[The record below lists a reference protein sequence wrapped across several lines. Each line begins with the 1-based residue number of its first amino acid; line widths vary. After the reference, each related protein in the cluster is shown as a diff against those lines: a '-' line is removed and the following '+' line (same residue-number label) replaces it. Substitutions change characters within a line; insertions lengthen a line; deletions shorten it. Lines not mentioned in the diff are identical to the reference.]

1 MSRTEL
7 YPLVVDV
14 ITLASKG
21 ISNLVNIYFT
31 KLRNDK
37 NHHLGLG
44 DIRLTL
50 GQQEEILSLIESA
63 TLKSYKEI
71 SKGETNG

>member
-50 GQQEEILSLIESA
+50 GQQ
-63 TLKSYKEI
+63 
-71 SKGETNG
+71 